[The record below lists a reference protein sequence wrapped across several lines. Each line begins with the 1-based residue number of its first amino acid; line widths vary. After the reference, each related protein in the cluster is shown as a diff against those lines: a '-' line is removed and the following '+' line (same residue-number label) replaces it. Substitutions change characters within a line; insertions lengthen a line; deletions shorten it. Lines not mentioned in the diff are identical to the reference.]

1 MLLMADVGA
10 QTAPQAEVTRAPGHA
25 AVWLSDEHLA
35 GYLLGVMAT
44 LVATGGLYLAKDLH
58 WRTAAAV
65 IAASVI
71 SIWFARTAFRLVMLQ
86 SSGNMQAC
94 VPEGISEL
102 RRSWPV
108 VLAAIP
114 PVLTQVAAGIGA
126 WSVTLGLH
134 FGQVLGIC
142 GLIVAGVLTGRR
154 QHVTGWALA
163 TYVGWL
169 ALTGFVVAGLELLA
183 RTV

>member
-1 MLLMADVGA
+1 MADVGA
-10 QTAPQAEVTRAPGHA
+10 QTAPQAQVARAPGHA

-44 LVATGGLYLAKDLH
+44 LVATGGLYLAKDLY

-65 IAASVI
+65 IAASVMLDLVR
-71 SIWFARTAFRLVMLQ
+71 SHRVQARDA
-86 SSGNMQAC
+86 
-94 VPEGISEL
+94 PEQRQHAGVCAKGISEL

-114 PVLTQVAAGIGA
+114 PVLTQVAAGVGL

-134 FGQVLGIC
+134 LGQVLGIC
-142 GLIVAGVLTGRR
+142 GLVVAGLLTAGASTSRD
-154 QHVTGWALA
+154 GPWP

-169 ALTGFVVAGLELLA
+169 ALTGFLVAGLELLA

>member
-1 MLLMADVGA
+1 MA
-10 QTAPQAEVTRAPGHA
+10 PKAEVAPASHHTSM
-25 AVWLSDEHLA
+25 WLSDEHLA
-35 GYLLGVMAT
+35 SYLLGIMAT
-44 LVATGGLYLAKDLH
+44 LVATGGLYLVKDLR
-58 WRTAAAV
+58 WRMAAAI

-86 SSGNMQAC
+86 SSGHMQAC
-94 VPEGISEL
+94 VPEGVGEL

-114 PVLTQVAAGIGA
+114 PVLTQVAAGLGL

-134 FGQVLGIC
+134 FGQALGIC
-142 GLIVAGVLTGRR
+142 GLVIAGVLTGRR
-154 QHVTGWALA
+154 QRVTGWALA
-163 TYVGWL
+163 SYVGWL
-169 ALTGFVVAGLELLA
+169 GLTGFLVAGLELLA